1 MDATEN
7 LVIMPD
13 RPGELLPPDGLVG
26 EVARWI
32 VDSAGCY
39 QPNFALAAAL
49 TACGALVGRGV
60 KDYTG
65 QRSNIYA
72 LAVGETSCGKNE
84 PLKCIDALFRA
95 LHFEK
100 LLQGEVT
107 SDSALEVLL
116 TAHPV
121 RLLKIDEL
129 GHYLK
134 NIKGAGQSNGHLKTV
149 MPMLTKAWSAAGGVL
164 EGKTRAEAPN
174 EKTWKPGRHIDEP
187 CLCMY
192 GTTVPGVLFDS
203 LDASDIADGSIP
215 RFLLFRSDTIPR
227 RKTKPEISVPDEL
240 RNRIA
245 DALNHLGIPKPGAK
259 SQDGKPADIPT
270 PMLVSETKEAAQTF
284 EGLEDVK
291 YSHTA
296 NTSESEIVRQIW
308 GKAVENS
315 RRVALI
321 VAAFRNP
328 SAPVIEEYD
337 ARYAVQLV
345 QWLVSNF
352 AVAVTERVSSTRTER
367 TKKRILRLL
376 QRAGEEGLTK
386 TQLTHATQDLDGRER
401 AAAVVDLV
409 DGGEVVMEEVKTSR
423 KSTMVA
429 RINPINPNK
438 SASIY

>member
-1 MDATEN
+1 
-7 LVIMPD
+7 
-13 RPGELLPPDGLVG
+13 
-26 EVARWI
+26 
-32 VDSAGCY
+32 
-39 QPNFALAAAL
+39 
-49 TACGALVGRGV
+49 
-60 KDYTG
+60 
-65 QRSNIYA
+65 
-72 LAVGETSCGKNE
+72 
-84 PLKCIDALFRA
+84 
-95 LHFEK
+95 
-100 LLQGEVT
+100 
-107 SDSALEVLL
+107 
-116 TAHPV
+116 
-121 RLLKIDEL
+121 
-129 GHYLK
+129 
-134 NIKGAGQSNGHLKTV
+134 
-149 MPMLTKAWSAAGGVL
+149 
-164 EGKTRAEAPN
+164 
-174 EKTWKPGRHIDEP
+174 
-187 CLCMY
+187 MY

-240 RNRIA
+240 RDRIA

-270 PMLVSETKEAAQTF
+270 PMLIHETKEATQAF
-284 EGLEDVK
+284 EALEDEK

-308 GKAVENS
+308 GKAVENA
-315 RRVALI
+315 RRVALV

-376 QRAGEEGLTK
+376 QRAGEKGLTK

-401 AAAVVDLV
+401 AAAVMDLI
-409 DGGEVVMEEVKTSR
+409 DGGEIVMEEVKTSQ

>member
-26 EVARWI
+26 DVARWI

-121 RLLKIDEL
+121 RLLTIDEL

-164 EGKTRAEAPN
+164 EE
-174 EKTWKPGRHIDEP
+174 
-187 CLCMY
+187 
-192 GTTVPGVLFDS
+192 
-203 LDASDIADGSIP
+203 
-215 RFLLFRSDTIPR
+215 
-227 RKTKPEISVPDEL
+227 KPE
-240 RNRIA
+240 
-245 DALNHLGIPKPGAK
+245 
-259 SQDGKPADIPT
+259 
-270 PMLVSETKEAAQTF
+270 
-284 EGLEDVK
+284 
-291 YSHTA
+291 
-296 NTSESEIVRQIW
+296 
-308 GKAVENS
+308 
-315 RRVALI
+315 
-321 VAAFRNP
+321 P
-328 SAPVIEEYD
+328 SP
-337 ARYAVQLV
+337 
-345 QWLVSNF
+345 
-352 AVAVTERVSSTRTER
+352 R
-367 TKKRILRLL
+367 TKKHGSPAGISRS
-376 QRAGEEGLTK
+376 RACACTARPCPAFYS
-386 TQLTHATQDLDGRER
+386 TALTHP
-401 AAAVVDLV
+401 
-409 DGGEVVMEEVKTSR
+409 TSR
-423 KSTMVA
+423 TAQYHGSFSSDPIPSRDA
-429 RINPINPNK
+429 RRSPKYPCRT
-438 SASIY
+438 SCGTGSRTR